1 MVRMWRDKCS
11 CLPRSSGRRSDG
23 GSRGG
28 PRSFTVPGETPT
40 WAFSLNICETFA
52 DLRRE
57 PPSPS
62 CGGGSCTYLATFAP
76 LFTLSAAGPLLL
88 LPLCVINRGHVHH
101 CPRAIVLRYL
111 CLAATQTTCSGHYRT
126 LARLCPSQNGI
137 FIVYYRYLDI
147 IIDIN
152 IARHYTI
159 ERTRQTLL
167 G

>member
-1 MVRMWRDKCS
+1 MKGDSVNKDFQQGEG
-11 CLPRSSGRRSDG
+11 SSRQGFLRH
-23 GSRGG
+23 
-28 PRSFTVPGETPT
+28 
-40 WAFSLNICETFA
+40 CETSRTSA
-52 DLRRE
+52 E
-57 PPSPS
+57 PPSPRRPELR
-62 CGGGSCTYLATFAP
+62 GRQLH
-76 LFTLSAAGPLLL
+76 LSRHIRTIVHPFSSGPLLL
-88 LPLCVINRGHVHH
+88 PPLCVINRGHVHH

>member
-1 MVRMWRDKCS
+1 MLIRTFNKEKALVGRGF
-11 CLPRSSGRRSDG
+11 SGTAKL
-23 GSRGG
+23 RG
-28 PRSFTVPGETPT
+28 P
-40 WAFSLNICETFA
+40 
-52 DLRRE
+52 
-57 PPSPS
+57 PPSLRHRGDPS